1 MIVDDKVYVLFKDDI
16 LGDPLPME
24 SIVGIFSTLEK
35 AQQEV
40 PSDLV
45 WTYNP
50 VTGGYFTWEETF
62 KQGVILDYPGSLF
75 AASSLCTYPLKC
87 HVDFLDV
94 INSHVAVVLYPDD
107 KSYYQEHDKNPARA
121 VVLAW
126 IAYKKGSGL

>member
-1 MIVDDKVYVLFKDDI
+1 MVIDNKVYVLFKDDI

-50 VTGGYFTWEETF
+50 VTSGYFTWEGTY
-62 KQGVILDYPGSLF
+62 ILWAVEIY
-75 AASSLCTYPLKC
+75 T
-87 HVDFLDV
+87 LDTLR
-94 INSHVAVVLYPDD
+94 I
-107 KSYYQEHDKNPARA
+107 K
-121 VVLAW
+121 
-126 IAYKKGSGL
+126 